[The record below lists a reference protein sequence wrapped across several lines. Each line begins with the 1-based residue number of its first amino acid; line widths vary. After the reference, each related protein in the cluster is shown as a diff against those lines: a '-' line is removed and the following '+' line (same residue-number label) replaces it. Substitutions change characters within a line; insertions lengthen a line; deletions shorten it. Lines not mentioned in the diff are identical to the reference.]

1 MLLIKYYLMEN
12 QNIYDLLGFVARSK
26 TRQEVLK
33 VLLTGDKTSKQI
45 AEETSIIQSRAS
57 VVLKQLRDNN
67 LISGEGKRNIVY
79 SINEEGKKIITGL
92 ESRKMGDLHG

>member
-1 MLLIKYYLMEN
+1 MEN
-12 QNIYDLLGFVARSK
+12 QNIYDLLGFVVRSK

-33 VLLTGDKTSKQI
+33 VLLAGDKTSRQI
-45 AEETSIIQSRAS
+45 AEETGIIQSRAS

-79 SINEEGKKIITGL
+79 SKSSFFQIISMTTMQAWVRVFT
-92 ESRKMGDLHG
+92 SIFMK